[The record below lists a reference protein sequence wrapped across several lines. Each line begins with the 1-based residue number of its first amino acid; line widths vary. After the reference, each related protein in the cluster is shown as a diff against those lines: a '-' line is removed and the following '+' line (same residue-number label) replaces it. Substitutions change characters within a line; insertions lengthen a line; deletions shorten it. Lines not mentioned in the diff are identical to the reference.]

1 RITNA
6 ERMANGYRNIIA
18 ERINRFRTGYVF
30 TPSVFYDI
38 VNNPVQVSR
47 ILRQL
52 VQEGTIR
59 KVSKGHFDR
68 PKQTIFG
75 VMAPSEDWMLQE
87 FLMDGKTIIGY
98 ISGAQAF
105 ASLGLTTQISGN
117 YTIGSNTYRRAVR
130 RGMITIR
137 FVLQQNTLTREN
149 IPLLQI
155 LDAIRFI
162 REIPACTP
170 VEACT
175 ILRQQI
181 QNKDAAS
188 RRQLAT
194 LALKYTPYVRAIV
207 GAMLDETDTNTTALY
222 RSLNIASTYRIGLTP
237 DVLPNCKKWRIV

>member
-1 RITNA
+1 
-6 ERMANGYRNIIA
+6 MANKYREIIT
-18 ERINRFRTGYVF
+18 ERINRLRTGYIF
-30 TPSVFYDI
+30 TSSDFYDI
-38 VNNPVQVSR
+38 VNDSVQVSR
-47 ILRQL
+47 ILSQL
-52 VQEGTIR
+52 AKEGKIR
-59 KVSKGHFDR
+59 KVSKGRFDR

-75 VMAPSEDWMLQE
+75 TMAPSEDWMLQE
-87 FLMDGKTIIGY
+87 FLMDDKTIIGY
-98 ISGAQAF
+98 ISGTQAF

-137 FVLQQNTLTREN
+137 FVLQPNTLTREN

-170 VEACT
+170 EEACI
-175 ILRQQI
+175 ILRQLI
-181 QNKDAAS
+181 RSKDSAS

-194 LALKYTPYVRAIV
+194 LALKYTPYVRAIL
-207 GAMLDETDTNTTALY
+207 GAILDETDTDTTALY
-222 RSLNIASTYRIGLTP
+222 RSLNIASTYRVGLTS

>member
-1 RITNA
+1 MSKR
-6 ERMANGYRNIIA
+6 YKQIIVA
-18 ERINRFRTGYVF
+18 RINRFRTGYIF
-30 TPSVFYDI
+30 TLSDFYDI
-38 VNNPVQVSR
+38 VNDPVQVSR

-52 VQEGTIR
+52 VQEGKIR
-59 KVSKGHFDR
+59 KVSKGRFDR

-75 VMAPSEDWMLQE
+75 AMAPSEDWMLQE

-98 ISGAQAF
+98 ISGTQAF

-117 YTIGSNTYRRAVR
+117 YTIGSNTYRRTVR
-130 RGMITIR
+130 RGMISIR
-137 FVLQQNTLTREN
+137 FVLQQNTITREN

-170 VEACT
+170 AEACN

-181 QNKDAAS
+181 QNKDVAS
-188 RRQLAT
+188 RRILAT

-207 GAMLDETDTNTTALY
+207 GALLDETDTDTTELY

-237 DVLPNCKKWRIV
+237 DVLPCCKKWRIV